1 MNRLSYISILIIA
14 NGLYDILCSL
24 IILKIVYIPKISP
37 TLGNLHLGMIKNY
50 KYNDPIFERFF
61 AYTIMVNGLIRTIG
75 GLSLSN
81 NNSSA
86 IVCGSYMLEAFTIG
100 YETFFQDTII
110 LEKGVFVSTTSL
122 LLAWLS
128 LHSYLF

>member
-1 MNRLSYISILIIA
+1 MNQLSYISIAIIT

-24 IILKIVYIPKISP
+24 SILKIIYIPI
-37 TLGNLHLGMIKNY
+37 LGKLHLSMLRDYHPNSV
-50 KYNDPIFERFF
+50 FERFF
-61 AYTIMVNGLIRTIG
+61 AYSILVNGLIRTIG
-75 GLSLSN
+75 GLTLSN

-86 IVCGSYMLEAFTIG
+86 IVCGSYILEAITIG

-122 LLAWLS
+122 LLAYLS

>member
-24 IILKIVYIPKISP
+24 IILKLVYIPKIGSI
-37 TLGNLHLGMIKNY
+37 LGNLHLGMIKNY
-50 KYNDPIFERFF
+50 KYNDPLFERFF

-75 GLSLSN
+75 GLSLSH

>member
-37 TLGNLHLGMIKNY
+37 ILGNLHLGMLTDYTPN
-50 KYNDPIFERFF
+50 PLFERFF
-61 AYTIMVNGLIRTIG
+61 AYFILVNGLIRTIG
-75 GLSLSN
+75 GLTLSN

-86 IVCGSYMLEAFTIG
+86 IVGGSYILEAITIG

-122 LLAWLS
+122 LLAYLS